1 VAIDPSDSGEGD
13 AAGIVAASIGPD
25 GVVAVIGARA
35 AVNLAVDVGASEI
48 AVESFQAGA
57 TYTRV
62 VSEVMARVKLP
73 HPIRVS
79 AWPPKG
85 SGRGGGDSLAR
96 STALLQALEVG
107 TCRVAGHLPDF
118 ETAAVGWQ
126 AGQHQPDALAALVV
140 AFDVLTFA
148 ASRRCEVIAPPML
161 SARLGRPAA
170 PGSGAVVVPFDSI
183 LRERLGRA
191 GGGWARPAKTAS
203 DGL

>member
-85 SGRGGGDSLAR
+85 SGGLPRVSR
-96 STALLQALEVG
+96 TAVFASIY
-107 TCRVAGHLPDF
+107 
-118 ETAAVGWQ
+118 
-126 AGQHQPDALAALVV
+126 
-140 AFDVLTFA
+140 A
-148 ASRRCEVIAPPML
+148 ASCEFRYSMRTSCGV
-161 SARLGRPAA
+161 R
-170 PGSGAVVVPFDSI
+170 
-183 LRERLGRA
+183 
-191 GGGWARPAKTAS
+191 
-203 DGL
+203 